1 MKTSNLNNSAGEAA
15 GSSQWDAVEACMEC
29 ITLCSLEDGACVTS
43 CVREH
48 LGEDAELWAS
58 SLCL

>member
-1 MKTSNLNNSAGEAA
+1 MSR
-15 GSSQWDAVEACMEC
+15 WDAVEACMEC